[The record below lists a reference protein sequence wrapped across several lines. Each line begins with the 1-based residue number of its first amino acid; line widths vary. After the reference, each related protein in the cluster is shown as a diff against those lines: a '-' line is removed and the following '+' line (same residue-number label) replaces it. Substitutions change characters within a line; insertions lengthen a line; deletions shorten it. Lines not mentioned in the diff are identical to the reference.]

1 MDKYPR
7 HDEYMND
14 KHLLSILIQMNPR
27 NDENG
32 AKEALQEARKG
43 DFTRLADRYNL
54 PMDELKRKPFE
65 QVITEAWNG

>member
-1 MDKYPR
+1 MSDLT
-7 HDEYMND
+7 D
-14 KHLLSILIQMNPR
+14 ILRQMNLR
-27 NDENG
+27 EGENG
-32 AKEALQEARKG
+32 AFKAIQEARKG